1 VNEPSCDRGTR
12 VMVLLLQVECYVV
25 IMMVVQNDGCTV
37 QMYFDKIA
45 GYIKYSL

>member
-1 VNEPSCDRGTR
+1 MNEPSCDRGTR

-25 IMMVVQNDGCTV
+25 IMMVVQNDGCTDV
-37 QMYFDKIA
+37 FDKIA

>member
-25 IMMVVQNDGCTV
+25 IMMVVQNDGFV